1 MLLIKYFKNT
11 KAIRL
16 ETQESFAEGPS
27 SQKTP
32 IAGNGHRTEPPARG
46 KHSAKLCARS
56 LPISDDLL
64 FVQAHGWT
72 LVHAHVRIT
81 KKSACTA
88 LNPSGIQRVQVL
100 QRHLQVLSH
109 FRAGCHL
116 WNVEAILTT

>member
-1 MLLIKYFKNT
+1 M
-11 KAIRL
+11 
-16 ETQESFAEGPS
+16 G
-27 SQKTP
+27 
-32 IAGNGHRTEPPARG
+32 ARWK
-46 KHSAKLCARS
+46 KHGVKLCAWPLS
-56 LPISDDLL
+56 LSDDML

-88 LNPSGIQRVQVL
+88 LNPSGIQGVQLL

-116 WNVEAILTT
+116 WNVEAILTP